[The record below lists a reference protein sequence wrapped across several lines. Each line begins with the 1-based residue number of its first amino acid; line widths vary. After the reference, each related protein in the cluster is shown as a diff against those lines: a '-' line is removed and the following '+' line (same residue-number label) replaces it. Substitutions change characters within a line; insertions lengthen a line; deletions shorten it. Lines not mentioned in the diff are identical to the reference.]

1 MILCYTYSL
10 VFSHFSVSLT
20 QLFLS
25 YVHLLKKTSA
35 NIQLFREKTTQIVYF
50 FQTFFSKQLN
60 ILFFKHIEI
69 KKNLLKSDTYRKKT
83 AGASLQLVPTH
94 TYH

>member
-1 MILCYTYSL
+1 MYTY
-10 VFSHFSVSLT
+10 
-20 QLFLS
+20 
-25 YVHLLKKTSA
+25 LKKP
-35 NIQLFREKTTQIVYF
+35 LQIYNFFAKKQHKLYIF

-69 KKNLLKSDTYRKKT
+69 KKNLLKSDTYRKKP